1 MDSSTNYFLNIN
13 LEDIVCLSQIDTH
26 VNSILIRAQFYIK
39 SVGHVNH
46 ALDMYYIFWKLW
58 SSKNV

>member
-46 ALDMYYIFWKLW
+46 ALDMYYIF
-58 SSKNV
+58 